1 MKKRYK
7 VYGFKP
13 YRWFKGSTLVLLGLL
28 LSRWEVGIGRLDIN
42 IYFGLPIFFL
52 IACSTILVSII
63 LKMEDMAK
71 FKMNSKKLTII
82 SAVLFGAGF
91 VTSLVHTIYYNLDS
105 LNIYLLAIVGVI
117 LVLSVLYGK
126 NWEKKHWLTNILISV
141 CSSFGLIYGASLN
154 GILIPFSIYVFFGA
168 TFSLQ
173 FSKDLISESKNK
185 ERYREVGVSSLSVT
199 IGEKRT
205 KSISILLD
213 IIVIILL
220 LLPVLFDIFYIPF
233 LLYLIPM
240 SITVIIIG
248 IATVFTFSMKTEKT
262 YYRLI
267 NILLRIGMFFLFVV
281 IFCAS
286 F

>member
-1 MKKRYK
+1 MNKRYII
-7 VYGFKP
+7 YGLKP

-28 LSRWEVGIGRLDIN
+28 LSRWEVGVGRLDIN

-52 IACSTILVSII
+52 IACSTILISIV
-63 LKMEDMAK
+63 LKIEDTAN
-71 FKMNSKKLTII
+71 FTMNSKKLTII
-82 SAVLFGAGF
+82 SAVLFGVGF

-117 LVLSVLYGK
+117 LVLSLLYGK
-126 NWEKKHWLTNILISV
+126 NWEKKHWLTNIIISL
-141 CSSFGLIYGASLN
+141 SSS
-154 GILIPFSIYVFFGA
+154 YVFFGA

-185 ERYREVGVSSLSVT
+185 ERYREVGLSSLSIT

-205 KSISILLD
+205 KTFSILLD

-220 LLPVLFDIFYIPF
+220 LLPVLLDIFYIPF

-240 SITVIIIG
+240 SITIIIIG
-248 IATVFTFSMKTEKT
+248 IAAVFTFLIKLEKT

-267 NILLRIGMFFLFVV
+267 NILLRIGMFFLFIV